1 VNQEHND
8 TPRYFQVTPSG
19 AYYATLNTESETLR
33 ALLLQLL
40 SADTHIPY
48 LGSLLQKLT
57 GLPEVEAETL
67 LDKAVQ
73 HGFVDL
79 PEAPEAVAA
88 GTIEEI
94 LPKVLPSLADGRVLL
109 ADDQG
114 FCLGQSGFENEEAEA
129 IAGMA
134 ADLVSMHERHQA
146 LLGRHLGIDGSSW
159 ALIDAVGQSEL
170 GFWTLH
176 VGEQKFLLILE
187 GMPHLNRQPFVDLMS
202 VLIRRYLDY

>member
-1 VNQEHND
+1 VNQEQND

-19 AYYATLNTESETLR
+19 AYYATLSTEPEALR

-48 LGSLLQKLT
+48 ISSLLQKLT
-57 GLPEVEAETL
+57 GMGAEEAEAL

-79 PEAPEAVAA
+79 PQDPEPIAA
-88 GTIEEI
+88 GTIEQL
-94 LPKVLPSLADGRVLL
+94 LPEFLPQLADGRVLL

-114 FCLGQSGFENEEAEA
+114 FCLGQSGFGAEEAEA
-129 IAGMA
+129 VAGMA

-146 LLGRHLGIDGSSW
+146 LLVSHLGFNGSSW
-159 ALIDAVGQSEL
+159 ALVDAVGQSEL

>member
-1 VNQEHND
+1 MNQEQND

-19 AYYATLNTESETLR
+19 AYYATLNTEPEALR

-48 LGSLLQKLT
+48 ISSLLQKLT
-57 GLPEVEAETL
+57 GMGEEEAQTL

-79 PEAPEAVAA
+79 PQNPEPIAT
-88 GTIEEI
+88 GTIEQL
-94 LPKVLPSLADGRVLL
+94 LPEYLPQLADGRVLL

-114 FCLGQSGFENEEAEA
+114 FCLGQSGFGAEEAEA
-129 IAGMA
+129 VAGMA

-146 LLGRHLGIDGSSW
+146 LLVRHLGLDGSSW
-159 ALIDAVGQSEL
+159 ALVDAVGQSEL

>member
-1 VNQEHND
+1 MNQEQND

-19 AYYATLNTESETLR
+19 AYYATLSTEPEALR

-48 LGSLLQKLT
+48 ISSLLQKLT
-57 GLPEVEAETL
+57 GMGEEEAEAL

-79 PEAPEAVAA
+79 PQNPEPIAA
-88 GTIEEI
+88 GTIEQL
-94 LPKVLPSLADGRVLL
+94 LPEFLPQLADGRVLL

-114 FCLGQSGFENEEAEA
+114 FCLGQSGFDAEEAEA
-129 IAGMA
+129 VAGMA

-146 LLGRHLGIDGSSW
+146 LLVRHLGFNGSSW
-159 ALIDAVGQSEL
+159 ALVDAVGQSEL

>member
-1 VNQEHND
+1 MNQEQND

-19 AYYATLNTESETLR
+19 AYYATLNTEPEALR

-48 LGSLLQKLT
+48 LSSLLQKLT
-57 GLPEVEAETL
+57 GMGEEEAQAL
-67 LDKAVQ
+67 LDTAVQ

-79 PEAPEAVAA
+79 PQNPEPIAA
-88 GTIEEI
+88 GTIEQL
-94 LPKVLPSLADGRVLL
+94 LPEFLPQLADGRVLL

-114 FCLGQSGFENEEAEA
+114 FCLGQSGFGAEEAEA
-129 IAGMA
+129 VAGMA

-146 LLGRHLGIDGSSW
+146 LLGRHLGFDGSSW
-159 ALIDAVGQSEL
+159 ALVDAVGQSEL

>member
-1 VNQEHND
+1 VNQEQND

-19 AYYATLNTESETLR
+19 AYYATLNTQPEPLR

-57 GLPEVEAETL
+57 GMDENEAQAL
-67 LDKAVQ
+67 LDKALH

-79 PEAPEAVAA
+79 SQNPDPIAT
-88 GTIEEI
+88 GTIEQL
-94 LPKVLPSLADGRVLL
+94 LPEYLPQLADGRVLL

-114 FCLGQSGFENEEAEA
+114 FCLGQSGFDSEEAEA
-129 IAGMA
+129 VAGMA
-134 ADLVSMHERHQA
+134 ADLVSMHERHQG
-146 LLGRHLGIDGSSW
+146 LLNRHLGLEGSSW
-159 ALIDAVGQSEL
+159 ALVDAVGQSEL
-170 GFWTLH
+170 GFWTHH

>member
-1 VNQEHND
+1 MNQEQND

-19 AYYATLNTESETLR
+19 AYYATLSTEPEALR

-48 LGSLLQKLT
+48 ISSLLQKLT
-57 GLPEVEAETL
+57 GMGEEEAEAL

-79 PEAPEAVAA
+79 PQNPEPIAA
-88 GTIEEI
+88 GTIEQL
-94 LPKVLPSLADGRVLL
+94 LPEFLPQLADGRVLL

-114 FCLGQSGFENEEAEA
+114 FCLGQSGFGAEEAEA
-129 IAGMA
+129 VAGMA

-146 LLGRHLGIDGSSW
+146 LLVRHLGFNGSSW
-159 ALIDAVGQSEL
+159 ALVDAVGQSEL

>member
-1 VNQEHND
+1 MNQEQND

-19 AYYATLNTESETLR
+19 AYYATLSTEPEALR

-48 LGSLLQKLT
+48 ISSLLQKLT
-57 GLPEVEAETL
+57 GMGAEEAEAL

-79 PEAPEAVAA
+79 PQDPEPIAA
-88 GTIEEI
+88 GTIEQL
-94 LPKVLPSLADGRVLL
+94 LPEFLPQLADGRVLL

-114 FCLGQSGFENEEAEA
+114 FCLGQSGFGAEEAEA
-129 IAGMA
+129 VAGMA

-146 LLGRHLGIDGSSW
+146 LLVSHLGFNGSSW
-159 ALIDAVGQSEL
+159 ALVDAVGQSEL

>member
-1 VNQEHND
+1 VNQEQND

-19 AYYATLNTESETLR
+19 AYYATLNTEPEALR

-48 LGSLLQKLT
+48 ISSLLQKLT
-57 GLPEVEAETL
+57 GMGEQDAQAL

-79 PEAPEAVAA
+79 PQNPEPIAS
-88 GTIEEI
+88 GTIEQL
-94 LPKVLPSLADGRVLL
+94 LPEYLPQLADGRVLL

-114 FCLGQSGFENEEAEA
+114 FCIGQSGFGAEEAEA
-129 IAGMA
+129 VAGMA

-146 LLGRHLGIDGSSW
+146 LLGRHLGFDGSSW
-159 ALIDAVGQSEL
+159 ALVDAVGQSEL

>member
-1 VNQEHND
+1 MNQEQND

-19 AYYATLNTESETLR
+19 AYYATLNTEPEALR

-48 LGSLLQKLT
+48 ISSLLQKLT
-57 GLPEVEAETL
+57 GMGEQDAQAL

-79 PEAPEAVAA
+79 PQNPEPIAA
-88 GTIEEI
+88 GTIEQLMPEY
-94 LPKVLPSLADGRVLL
+94 LPQLADGRVLL

-114 FCLGQSGFENEEAEA
+114 FCLGQSGFGAEEAEA
-129 IAGMA
+129 VAGMA

-146 LLGRHLGIDGSSW
+146 LLGRHLGFDGSSW
-159 ALIDAVGQSEL
+159 ALVDAVGQSEL

>member
-1 VNQEHND
+1 M
-8 TPRYFQVTPSG
+8 
-19 AYYATLNTESETLR
+19 
-33 ALLLQLL
+33 LQLL

-48 LGSLLQKLT
+48 LSSLLQKLT
-57 GLPEVEAETL
+57 GMGEAEAQTL

-79 PEAPEAVAA
+79 PQNPEPIAA
-88 GTIEEI
+88 GTIEHL
-94 LPKVLPSLADGRVLL
+94 LPEYLPQLADGRVLL

-114 FCLGQSGFENEEAEA
+114 FCLGQSGFGAEEAEA
-129 IAGMA
+129 VAGMA

-146 LLGRHLGIDGSSW
+146 LLGRHLGFDGSSW
-159 ALIDAVGQSEL
+159 ALVDAVGQSEL

>member
-1 VNQEHND
+1 MNQEQND

-19 AYYATLNTESETLR
+19 AYYATLNTEPEALR

-48 LGSLLQKLT
+48 ISSLLQKLT
-57 GLPEVEAETL
+57 GMGEQDAQAL

-79 PEAPEAVAA
+79 PQNPEPIAA
-88 GTIEEI
+88 GTIEQL
-94 LPKVLPSLADGRVLL
+94 LPEYLPQLADGRVLL

-114 FCLGQSGFENEEAEA
+114 FCLGQSGFGAEEAEA
-129 IAGMA
+129 VAGMA

-146 LLGRHLGIDGSSW
+146 LLGRHLGFDGSSW
-159 ALIDAVGQSEL
+159 ALVDAVGQSEL

>member
-1 VNQEHND
+1 MNQEQND

-19 AYYATLNTESETLR
+19 AYYATLNTEPEALR

-48 LGSLLQKLT
+48 ISSLLQKLT
-57 GLPEVEAETL
+57 GMGEEEAQTL

-79 PEAPEAVAA
+79 PQNPEPIAT
-88 GTIEEI
+88 GTIEQL
-94 LPKVLPSLADGRVLL
+94 LPEYLPQLADGRVLL

-114 FCLGQSGFENEEAEA
+114 FCLGQSGFGAEEAEA
-129 IAGMA
+129 VAGMA

-146 LLGRHLGIDGSSW
+146 LLGRHLGLDGSSW
-159 ALIDAVGQSEL
+159 ALVDAVGQSEL

>member
-1 VNQEHND
+1 VNQEQND

-19 AYYATLNTESETLR
+19 AYYATLNTEPEALR

-48 LGSLLQKLT
+48 ISSLLQKLT
-57 GLPEVEAETL
+57 GMGEEEAQTL

-79 PEAPEAVAA
+79 PQNPEPIAT
-88 GTIEEI
+88 GTIEQL
-94 LPKVLPSLADGRVLL
+94 LPEYLPQLADGRVLL

-114 FCLGQSGFENEEAEA
+114 FCLGQSGFGAEEAEA
-129 IAGMA
+129 VAGMA

-146 LLGRHLGIDGSSW
+146 LLVRHLGLDGSSW
-159 ALIDAVGQSEL
+159 ALVDAVGQSEL

>member
-1 VNQEHND
+1 MNQEQND

-19 AYYATLNTESETLR
+19 AYYATLNTEPEALR

-48 LGSLLQKLT
+48 ISSLLQKLT
-57 GLPEVEAETL
+57 GMGEEEAQTL

-79 PEAPEAVAA
+79 PQNPEPIAA
-88 GTIEEI
+88 GTIEQL
-94 LPKVLPSLADGRVLL
+94 LPEFLPQLADGRVLL

-114 FCLGQSGFENEEAEA
+114 FCLGQSGFGAEEAEA
-129 IAGMA
+129 VAGMA

-146 LLGRHLGIDGSSW
+146 LLGRHLGFDGSSW
-159 ALIDAVGQSEL
+159 ALVDAVGQSEL

>member
-1 VNQEHND
+1 MNQEQND

-19 AYYATLNTESETLR
+19 AYYATLNTEPEALR

-48 LGSLLQKLT
+48 ISSLLQKLT
-57 GLPEVEAETL
+57 GMGEEEAEAL

-73 HGFVDL
+73 HGFIDL
-79 PEAPEAVAA
+79 PQDPEPIAA
-88 GTIEEI
+88 GTIEQL
-94 LPKVLPSLADGRVLL
+94 LPEFLPQLADGRVLL

-114 FCLGQSGFENEEAEA
+114 FCLGQSGFDAEEAEA
-129 IAGMA
+129 VAGMA
-134 ADLVSMHERHQA
+134 ADLVSMHERHQR
-146 LLGRHLGIDGSSW
+146 LLASHLGFNGSSW
-159 ALIDAVGQSEL
+159 ALVDAVGQSEL

-176 VGEQKFLLILE
+176 VGEQKFLLIME

>member
-1 VNQEHND
+1 MNQEQND

-19 AYYATLNTESETLR
+19 AYYATLNTEPEALR

-48 LGSLLQKLT
+48 ISSLLQKLT
-57 GLPEVEAETL
+57 GMAEEEAEAL

-73 HGFVDL
+73 HGFIDL
-79 PEAPEAVAA
+79 PQDPEPIAA
-88 GTIEEI
+88 GTIEQL
-94 LPKVLPSLADGRVLL
+94 LPEFLPQLADGRVLL

-114 FCLGQSGFENEEAEA
+114 FCLGQSGFDAEEAEA
-129 IAGMA
+129 VAGMA
-134 ADLVSMHERHQA
+134 ADLVSMHERHQR
-146 LLGRHLGIDGSSW
+146 LLASHLGFNGSSW
-159 ALIDAVGQSEL
+159 ALVDAVGQSEL

-176 VGEQKFLLILE
+176 VGEQKFLLIME

>member
-1 VNQEHND
+1 MNQEQND

-19 AYYATLNTESETLR
+19 AYYATLNTEPEALR

-48 LGSLLQKLT
+48 ISSLLQKLT
-57 GLPEVEAETL
+57 GMGEEEAQTL

-79 PEAPEAVAA
+79 PQNPEPIAA
-88 GTIEEI
+88 GTIEQL
-94 LPKVLPSLADGRVLL
+94 LPEFLPQLADGRVLL

-114 FCLGQSGFENEEAEA
+114 FCLGQSGFGPEEAEA
-129 IAGMA
+129 VAGMA

-146 LLGRHLGIDGSSW
+146 LLGRHLGFDGSSW
-159 ALIDAVGQSEL
+159 ALVDAVGQSEL